1 MFNYILAAISFVLG
15 GFITLYS
22 LAAAGRELSL
32 GLMFGV
38 LLLANGALR
47 VWAAFDDPNR
57 RHPE

>member
-1 MFNYILAAISFVLG
+1 MGRLLNYTVAVLSFLFG
-15 GFITLYS
+15 GLFTFYS

-47 VWAAFDDPNR
+47 VWAALEQR
-57 RHPE
+57 E